1 MHARNEGAPG
11 RQFVASRHTH
21 GCASF
26 LGLGHH
32 HSFAFLSH
40 TRVMYRS
47 AIASPIFQYD
57 STFHLC
63 YEEFQQI

>member
-21 GCASF
+21 GCTSF
-26 LGLGHH
+26 LGHH
-32 HSFAFLSH
+32 DSFAFVLLLDM
-40 TRVMYRS
+40 RMVYRS

-63 YEEFQQI
+63 CEEFQ